1 MAFINL
7 DDAAEQLG
15 VNKDRLNELR
25 EAGQL
30 RAYRDGSSW
39 KFRSEEI
46 DKLQETGLPSLSA
59 DSAIGSFGAG
69 LLADDDDG
77 SGTLSLDV
85 ESSDAGASPSS
96 AKNNAASK
104 SDDLELGDLEIGDDV
119 GGSIELSEED
129 ELEGP
134 SRSDADLSVVDE
146 PTVAA
151 DEPPETLEEGSDLVL
166 DVDGSGDDAESI
178 LLSEAELGDSPARP
192 PSTIIGKSELGLDDE
207 DDLQI
212 PGSDPKIGPAGLSDV
227 QLVEEEDAEE
237 VFSGEAA
244 GSEVIPGA
252 GAPPSGKFEDLEELE
267 IDLEAESSRILEAED
282 VAAAQAAQ
290 KQAEAPQPSGESDLE
305 LAPSDSDA
313 GLAGLSSLD
322 AEDGSKASE
331 INLAGISSLQSDEG
345 ASAGN
350 LSGFSSIELAEDED
364 DDFVLGDS
372 GSDITLAGGDSG
384 INLMPSDSGL
394 ALEEASQILGGSAMG
409 SSIDLGEISSIGSGA
424 SSQAM
429 GSAELSST
437 EDFLLTPL
445 GEDEADD
452 DEDSSQII
460 ALEAVEED
468 DDEAAMLGG
477 DAMDLSGGEAAG
489 LAATSTGALVAPDSE
504 FSVWNVVGL
513 GSCLTLMAMCGV
525 MMIDVIRNMWAF
537 EEPFALNSSLIDG
550 LLGIFGK

>member
-7 DDAAEQLG
+7 EDAAAQLG

-46 DKLQETGLPSLSA
+46 DKLQETGLPALSA
-59 DSAIGSFGAG
+59 ESGISEFGAG
-69 LLADDDDG
+69 LLPDDDDG
-77 SGTLSLDV
+77 SKLSLDLG
-85 ESSDAGASPSS
+85 ESDSASSSS
-96 AKNNAASK
+96 AGESK
-104 SDDLELGDLEIGDDV
+104 GSNLELGDLEIADDV
-119 GGSIELSEED
+119 GGSIELSEDD
-129 ELEGP
+129 ELEVA
-134 SRSDADLSVVDE
+134 SISDADLSVVDE
-146 PTVAA
+146 PTVPA
-151 DEPPETLEEGSDLVL
+151 EEQPETLEEGSDLVL
-166 DVDGSGDDAESI
+166 DVEGSGDDAESI
-178 LLSEAELGDSPARP
+178 LLSEAELGDSPSRP
-192 PSTIIGKSELGLDDE
+192 PSTIIGKSELELDDE

-212 PGSDPKIGPAGLSDV
+212 GSDPKLAPGAGASDV
-227 QLVEEEDAEE
+227 KLVEEDDAEE
-237 VFSGEAA
+237 VFSSEAA

-290 KQAEAPQPSGESDLE
+290 KAAEVPKSTGESDLD
-305 LAPSDSDA
+305 LAPSDS
-313 GLAGLSSLD
+313 GAGLSGLSGLEAD
-322 AEDGSKASE
+322 AEGENSE
-331 INLAGISSLQSDEG
+331 LGLAGISSLQSDDEG
-345 ASAGN
+345 SAGN

-409 SSIDLGEISSIGSGA
+409 SSIDLGEISSLGSAG

-429 GSAELSST
+429 GSAELSSS

-445 GEDEADD
+445 GEDDEDD

-468 DDEAAMLGG
+468 DGGDEAMLEG
-477 DAMDLSGGEAAG
+477 DAMNLGGEAAG
-489 LAATSTGALVAPDSE
+489 LAATSSGAVVAPESE

-537 EEPFALNSSLIDG
+537 EEPLALNSSLIDG